1 MKKPIA
7 AVLAAAALTAIAF
20 APALAADPEKAEK
33 HPSSQQDRFSHC
45 AHESKGLRN
54 EERHK
59 FMSECLKG
67 HDVEPTGAKEIALKD
82 PAAAPSA
89 PHGTQ
94 QQKMKTCNE
103 EAHQKNLHGDER
115 RAFMSACLKG

>member
-1 MKKPIA
+1 MKRPIA

-20 APALAADPEKAEK
+20 APALAADPEKTEK

-67 HDVEPTGAKEIALKD
+67 HDVEPTGAREIALKD
-82 PAAAPSA
+82 PAA

-103 EAHQKNLHGDER
+103 EAHQKDLHGEER